1 MKPQPK
7 NLRKKKKS
15 LNKVR
20 TEALTA
26 MQLLRRLEE
35 SDDRGYCYC
44 ISCGKRMFYKQ
55 AQGGHYIP
63 RRHRATELEKDN
75 IFPQCPRCN
84 GFDEGNSIGY
94 RDGLLKT
101 IGEQRLERIENMH
114 RARLGNEHAM
124 ESLSLDD
131 QIKVNYK
138 KTISD
143 YEEVRDLCKT
153 IIKQEK
159 ARIGE

>member
-1 MKPQPK
+1 MNPQPK
-7 NLRKKKKS
+7 RKKKKS
-15 LNKVR
+15 LGKAR

-26 MQLLRRLEE
+26 MQLMRRLEE
-35 SDDRGYCYC
+35 SDEHGYCYC

-114 RARLGNEHAM
+114 RASLGNEHAM
-124 ESLSLDD
+124 KTLSLDD
-131 QIKVNYK
+131 QVKVNYK
-138 KTISD
+138 KTIAD
-143 YEEVRDLCKT
+143 YEEIRDLCKA

-159 ARIGE
+159 ARLGE

>member
-1 MKPQPK
+1 MNPQPK
-7 NLRKKKKS
+7 NPRKKKKS
-15 LNKVR
+15 FNKVR

-26 MQLLRRLEE
+26 MQLMRRLEE
-35 SDDRGYCYC
+35 SDERGYCYC

-114 RARLGNEHAM
+114 RASLGNEHAM

-138 KTISD
+138 
-143 YEEVRDLCKT
+143 RP
-153 IIKQEK
+153 
-159 ARIGE
+159 